1 MEGALESLQPKL
13 ERKALRVVRE
23 DWEQDMA
30 IQADPDLL
38 EQAVHALLGNAVEA
52 SPARGRI
59 RIALF
64 RTGDAL
70 SLRIDDEGPGI
81 SFEPAPHELA
91 PGPTTKK
98 GGFGLGIPVAWKICQ
113 AHDGTISIRRRGE
126 RGTRVIV
133 SVPLTVPAEQLG

>member
-1 MEGALESLQPKL
+1 M
-13 ERKALRVVRE
+13 RE
-23 DWEQDMA
+23 DRAQDVT

-38 EQAVHALLGNAVEA
+38 EQAVHALLANAVEA

-59 RIALF
+59 RIALS
-64 RTGDAL
+64 RTDDTL
-70 SLRIDDEGPGI
+70 SLRIDDDGPGI

-113 AHDGTISIRRRGE
+113 AHGGAIAIRRRDGG
-126 RGTRVIV
+126 GTRVIV
-133 SVPLTVPAEQLG
+133 SVPRTVPEE